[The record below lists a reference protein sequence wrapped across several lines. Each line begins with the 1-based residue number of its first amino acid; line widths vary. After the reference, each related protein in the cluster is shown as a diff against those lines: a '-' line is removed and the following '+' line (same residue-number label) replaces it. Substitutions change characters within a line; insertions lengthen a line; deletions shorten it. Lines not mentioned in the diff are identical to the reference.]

1 MFTNIL
7 SLLELRSVM
16 IHALPLLY
24 CRDTTAGETWHLAFI
39 DSNGKNLISFNKIQF
54 VLRLGNMPW
63 EIIDWIYVQY
73 MTLRLLV
80 PVQQVIT
87 FTVAGLSSPVTRC
100 FFSFLIACPSK
111 WMLEICVMNSV
122 CVYIH
127 QNLLNSSSKCVGY
140 LFVREYH
147 PVLTGK
153 NFIWWNYWRQLIFSG
168 SNFWISF

>member
-1 MFTNIL
+1 MFTNFL

-24 CRDTTAGETWHLAFI
+24 CRDTTAGETWHLAFT

-63 EIIDWIYVQY
+63 EIIDRIYVQY

-87 FTVAGLSSPVTRC
+87 FTVAGLSSPVTRWV
-100 FFSFLIACPSK
+100 FFFFNSLSFKMNAWDMCDELSMCIYTSKFIKQFIQMCWVSFCQRVSPS
-111 WMLEICVMNSV
+111 LD
-122 CVYIH
+122 
-127 QNLLNSSSKCVGY
+127 
-140 LFVREYH
+140 R
-147 PVLTGK
+147 
-153 NFIWWNYWRQLIFSG
+153 
-168 SNFWISF
+168 